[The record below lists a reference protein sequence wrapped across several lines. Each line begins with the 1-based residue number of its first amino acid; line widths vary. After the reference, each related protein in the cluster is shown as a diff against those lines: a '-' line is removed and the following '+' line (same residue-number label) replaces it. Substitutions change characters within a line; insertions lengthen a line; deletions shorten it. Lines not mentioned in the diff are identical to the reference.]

1 MKRRTRALAPLAIA
15 LMTAFLSIGPAL
27 AQDATP
33 VATAEAPAA
42 VAAADL
48 RPWVVSDPFTPAPD
62 ECTVDAIEVSSL
74 VSSLATPI
82 PVVAPDLTSLG
93 INTLEVTGLA
103 DAATI
108 AGVLDT
114 LTLFWACTNAGNRPA
129 VAGLMT
135 PAAVSQFYGID
146 LSLSGTELEDE
157 VANSLV
163 NSGDREAGTEASID
177 GVLTV
182 EYLGDGRTGAL
193 VLNTDPFV
201 NNGLPVLDLFVFV
214 NQNGVY
220 QVDSV
225 IFDPFDLTPGYGF
238 EIES

>member
-1 MKRRTRALAPLAIA
+1 MA
-15 LMTAFLSIGPAL
+15 AFLSIAPAL
-27 AQDATP
+27 AQEATP
-33 VATAEAPAA
+33 EAEEAPAA
-42 VAAADL
+42 VAQEL
-48 RPWVVSDPFTPAPD
+48 RPWVVSDPIIPAPD
-62 ECTVDAIEVSSL
+62 ECTVDAID
-74 VSSLATPI
+74 VSSLAGSLATPL
-82 PVVAPDLTSLG
+82 PVVEANLTSAG
-93 INTLEVTGLA
+93 INAMDVTGLA

-108 AGVLDT
+108 DGVIDT

-129 VAGLMT
+129 VASLMT

-146 LSLSGTELEDE
+146 LSLTGDALAQA
-157 VANSLV
+157 VADTLV
-163 NSGDREAGTEASID
+163 NSGDREEGTEAWID

-182 EYLGDGRTGAL
+182 SYLGDGRTGAL

-214 NQNGVY
+214 NLNGVY

-238 EIES
+238 EIGA

>member
-1 MKRRTRALAPLAIA
+1 MLAIA
-15 LMTAFLSIGPAL
+15 LMAAVVSVVPAL

-33 VATAEAPAA
+33 DAAEEAPAA
-42 VAAADL
+42 VAEEL

-62 ECTVDAIEVSSL
+62 ECTVEAVDVSSL
-74 VSSLATPI
+74 SSTLATPI
-82 PVVAPDLTSLG
+82 PVVAPDLTSIG
-93 INTLEVTGLA
+93 INALDVTGLA

-108 AGVLDT
+108 DGVLDT

-129 VAGLMT
+129 VAALMT
-135 PAAVSQFYGID
+135 PAAVAEFYGLD
-146 LSLSGTELEDE
+146 LSLTGDELAEE
-157 VANSLV
+157 VANRLV
-163 NSGDREAGTEASID
+163 NSGDREEGTEASID

-182 EYLGDGRTGAL
+182 TYLGDGRTGAL

-201 NNGLPVLDLFVFV
+201 NNGLPVLDLFVFANV
-214 NQNGVY
+214 NGVY

-238 EIES
+238 EIGS